1 MKTLNYLTGMATAV
15 FILSACG
22 SPDRR
27 NADDSVDQ
35 AMDVNDTTAMV
46 YEDDAEFAVKAADA
60 GLSEVQLGRL
70 AMERASHARV
80 KDFATR
86 LVRDHEQA
94 NDELLAIAA
103 RHNITLPPAAS
114 HDEVDMQRD
123 LREKSGADFDRAYIR
138 HMVDHHDDAVSLFEE
153 AASDAR
159 NTDLQAFAAKTLPTL
174 KRHLEEAEA
183 IRDSI
188 SPGDTSRTTRPI
200 LP

>member
-1 MKTLNYLTGMATAV
+1 MKTLNYLTGMATAIV
-15 FILSACG
+15 MLSACG
-22 SPDRR
+22 SADRR
-27 NADDSVDQ
+27 SADDSVDQ

-70 AMERASHARV
+70 AMERATDARV

-86 LVRDHEQA
+86 MVRDHEQA
-94 NDELLAIAA
+94 NDELLSIAA

-114 HDEVDMQRD
+114 EDEVDKQRD
-123 LREKSGADFDRAYIR
+123 LREKSGADFDRAYMR
-138 HMVDHHDDAVSLFEE
+138 QMVDDHDDAVSLFED

-159 NTDLQAFAAKTLPTL
+159 NPDLQSFAARTLPAL
-174 KRHLEEAEA
+174 KKHLEEARS